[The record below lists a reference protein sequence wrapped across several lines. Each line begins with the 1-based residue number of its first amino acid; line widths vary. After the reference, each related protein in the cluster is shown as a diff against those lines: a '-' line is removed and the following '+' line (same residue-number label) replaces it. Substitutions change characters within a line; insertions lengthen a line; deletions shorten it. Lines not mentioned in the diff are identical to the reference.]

1 MTSVNPLSPRS
12 RRSLLLG
19 LLPATTALALI
30 GCARD
35 RSLIRIAGSEASPV
49 TSEPRIDA
57 QPTAV
62 QVARPPVLSLADQP
76 VQQGGVFTATVSGDA
91 IFSAEAEF
99 QGRRYQTIEENG
111 GRLAVIPAGQPI
123 GSTVQVSPGVYP
135 VAMHFEIAGRPLPRT
150 LEGIVT
156 IEPADYPVEILT
168 FEPEVAAL
176 LDPALAEQETATLRV
191 AYGAVSPVRRW
202 DGGFLQPVAGE
213 VTDGYG
219 TRRSYQGGPV
229 SGSHAG
235 VDIGA
240 RAGTPV
246 LAAANG
252 RVTFAGTLPVRGNMV
267 ILDHGV
273 GVFTGYA
280 HLAGFRVEPG
290 QDVGAGEEIAT
301 VGSSGLSTGP
311 HLHWE
316 VVVGGMHVDGRR
328 WLPA

>member
-1 MTSVNPLSPRS
+1 MNRLSPRS

-19 LLPATTALALI
+19 LLPPAAALAVA
-30 GCARD
+30 GCGGS
-35 RSLIRIAGSEASPV
+35 RSLVRIVGTDASPV

-62 QVARPPVLSLADQP
+62 RVAPPVLGLPDQP
-76 VQQGGVFTATVSGDA
+76 VQQGGVFTVTVSGDA

-99 QGRRYQTIEENG
+99 RGRRYQTIEENG

-123 GSTVQVSPGVYP
+123 GSTAQVPPGVYP
-135 VAMHFEIAGRPLPRT
+135 MAMHFEITGRSLPRT
-150 LEGIVT
+150 LEGAVT
-156 IEPADYPVEILT
+156 IEPTEYPVEVLT

-176 LDPALAEQETATLRV
+176 LEPALAEQETAMLRAV
-191 AYGAVSPVRRW
+191 YGAVSPVRRW
-202 DGGFLQPVAGE
+202 DGGFLRPVAGE

-267 ILDHGV
+267 ILDHGA

-280 HLAGFRVEPG
+280 HLAAFSVVLG
-290 QDVGAGEEIAT
+290 QDVGVGEEVAT
-301 VGSSGLSTGP
+301 IGSSGLSTGP

-316 VVVGGMHVDGRR
+316 VVVGGMHVDGLR
-328 WLPA
+328 WLLA